1 MLTQYRIRR
10 LNSKNLVI
18 QRQIKDDNWVTVSYH
33 GNNLNS
39 LILGVAE
46 LIVSQHIPTDDN
58 LSESLESLRL
68 EYIRG
73 LEKIK
78 EIIKDSEIGRDL

>member
-1 MLTQYRIRR
+1 MLTQYRIKR

-18 QRQIKDDNWVTVSYH
+18 QRQTETNWVTVSYH

-68 EYIRG
+68 EYIKG

-78 EIIKDSEIGRDL
+78 EIIRDSETGKGL